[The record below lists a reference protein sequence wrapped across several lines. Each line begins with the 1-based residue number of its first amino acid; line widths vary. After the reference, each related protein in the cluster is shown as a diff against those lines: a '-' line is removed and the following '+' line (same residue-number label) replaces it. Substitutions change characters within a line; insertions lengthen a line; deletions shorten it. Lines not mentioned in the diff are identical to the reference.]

1 MTHSLPDKTVAERLR
16 EYYRTS
22 GAYRDDLLTHGE
34 KFLEPFLILV
44 GRYARPPARI
54 LDIGCGTALSTRL
67 LSQMDYEAVGVDLSP
82 LFLSEEKRFH
92 PETVLAASDALRLP
106 FPDETFDAVV
116 AFEFIEHVPNVPA
129 CLDEIAR
136 VLKIRGH
143 IVIHSPNLLSP
154 YLPAFDLLRMSFGG
168 EGRPVFAET
177 IPQAW
182 RWFWRNLLLSLWKKI
197 SLRPHFLYREPDLS
211 GSRIGGD
218 ADSVYL
224 ACPLDLTRHL
234 RRRGFAIDQAAHAM
248 SLKNKFAAALTPNF
262 APYMGVAAHKTSRA
276 KKDVGMGGSHG
287 DA

>member
-1 MTHSLPDKTVAERLR
+1 MTQIPPDGSVAERLR
-16 EYYRTS
+16 EYYRTN

-34 KFLEPFLILV
+34 MFLEPFLILV
-44 GRYARPPARI
+44 GRYVRSPARI

-67 LSQMDYEAVGVDLSP
+67 LSQMGYDAVGVDLSP
-82 LFLSEEKRFH
+82 LFLSEEKRSH

-106 FPDETFDAVV
+106 FPDGTFDAVV
-116 AFEFIEHVPNVPA
+116 AFEFIEHIPDVPG

-143 IVIHSPNLLSP
+143 IIIHSPNLLSP

-182 RWFWRNLLLSLWKKI
+182 RWFWRNLLLSIWKKI
-197 SLRPHFLYREPDLS
+197 SMRPHFLYREPDLS
-211 GSRIGGD
+211 GNRIGGD

-234 RRRGFAIDQAAHAM
+234 RRRDFAIDQAAHAM
-248 SLKNKFAAALTPNF
+248 SLKNKFIAALTPNL
-262 APYMGVAAHKTSRA
+262 APYMGVVAHKTSWSN
-276 KKDVGMGGSHG
+276 KDGLSGESHG